1 MTNTPAEIEAYN
13 HITSN
18 AEIMA
23 FLDNEAREKVASD
36 IRAKTGSGTTAK
48 AVQLLLYSGKDKSIT
63 KRYHQYLATGVV
75 ACCMI
80 RLRRIEK

>member
-13 HITSN
+13 HITNN
-18 AEIMA
+18 AETMA
-23 FLDNEAREKVASD
+23 FLDEQAREQVAAD

-48 AVQLLLYSGKDKSIT
+48 AVQLLLWNGNDKSIAE
-63 KRYHQYLATGVV
+63 RYNKYLATGVY

-80 RLRRIEK
+80 RLGRIAK